1 MLTRNS
7 DSIGIKTG
15 RIISTRYNG
24 TRGIS
29 TSVPSTPS
37 STCVLVFPWFPWI
50 NRPREKIFP
59 FHLKLL
65 IFTVVY
71 QRLKYLVFGF
81 GHWSITLNNL
91 HLISYLPRI
100 TNRTDLFITICTVCQ
115 AGTNISFCSRYISY
129 FRHGIG
135 VGRVTSTSSFEVT
148 ISCPTFPKGPELAG
162 ILGSTLLLEFWKIK
176 YFEKFDYFQNLSEKP
191 KFNQNQTL
199 NPKIDLTHIR
209 I

>member
-50 NRPREKIFP
+50 NRPGEKIFS
-59 FHLKLL
+59 FHLKLF

-71 QRLKYLVFGF
+71 QRLKYSAEAKGFPYLVFGF
-81 GHWSITLNNL
+81 DHRSITLNNQ
-91 HLISYLPRI
+91 HLVSYLPRI

-135 VGRVTSTSSFEVT
+135 VGRVTPTSSFEVT

-162 ILGSTLLLEFWKIK
+162 ILGSTLLLEFGEK
-176 YFEKFDYFQNLSEKP
+176 YFEKIILSFKICWR
-191 KFNQNQTL
+191 NQNSNKTQT
-199 NPKIDLTHIR
+199 
-209 I
+209 